1 MQHGHRIKGFMLC
14 GKNLLYIIHSLH
26 HVYLTHQL
34 LGLPVYTSNMAS
46 PPTKHQ
52 VTEVKRTTL
61 LIYPCSNN

>member
-1 MQHGHRIKGFMLC
+1 MWKH
-14 GKNLLYIIHSLH
+14 LLYIIHSLH

-52 VTEVKRTTL
+52 VTEMKRTKL
-61 LIYPCSNN
+61 LIYLCPNS